1 MKRKAREIDKMAT
14 GQRIRLLRKE
24 KGLTSGDV
32 QRFFEFTNSSS
43 VLDWEKGKNVP
54 TLEHLCALAYLLDVR
69 VDDILVYSYIN

>member
-1 MKRKAREIDKMAT
+1 MKKKARKIDKTAT
-14 GQRIRLLRKE
+14 GQQIRSLRKE
-24 KGLTSGDV
+24 KGLTTGDV